1 MYRQVFTAANLIILK
16 YMYHPSIKIFQ
27 YFQKSKFSDIK
38 YCIFKKT
45 DCLHSILLNKIKLYI
60 RTFKA

>member
-1 MYRQVFTAANLIILK
+1 MYRQVFTAANLVILK

-38 YCIFKKT
+38 YCIFKKQ
-45 DCLHSILLNKIKLYI
+45 IVYI
-60 RTFKA
+60 PSFSTK